1 MQQIDFA
8 MFLHNMNYPEGNTF
22 CHSISDFITQ
32 KRLILENSFQKY
44 RLLNFNKIQTLF
56 SSNETKRKTLGQ

>member
-1 MQQIDFA
+1 MQHIDFA

-32 KRLILENSFQKY
+32 KTLDTRKIVSKVSFT
-44 RLLNFNKIQTLF
+44 NFNKIQTLF